1 MSNQEGTTAPKARS
15 FIDTLTKLRYGQC
28 VDDLTTELHQ
38 LLCAVNRTGRGG
50 SLTLT
55 IKVKPVDKGVSVEK
69 VQISDDINVKTPK
82 PERGS
87 TFMFLDAQNN
97 PTPNDPRQ
105 PQLPLRAVADTT
117 QPIREVSNG

>member
-1 MSNQEGTTAPKARS
+1 MQDETAPAPKPRS
-15 FIDTLTKLRYGQC
+15 FLDTLTKLRYGEC
-28 VDDLTTELHQ
+28 LENLTTELHQ

-50 SLTLT
+50 SLTLK
-55 IKVKPVDKGVSVEK
+55 INVKPVDKGASVERI
-69 VQISDDINVKTPK
+69 QISDDITVKVPK

-105 PQLPLRAVADTT
+105 PSLPLRVVADDTK
-117 QPIREVSNG
+117 PIREVANG